1 MDFADFTEWGTGTT
15 KGTNGGSRMGYD
27 SGMDDV
33 LARLHVTEA
42 QIAAYCRKWAIVR
55 FELFG
60 SALRADFDEQSDVD
74 VLVTFGP
81 EGKSGIGEL
90 LDMEDELQ
98 ILFGRHTDLV
108 ARHLIETSRNWV
120 RRRNILQS
128 AQLLYAAA

>member
-1 MDFADFTEWGTGTT
+1 
-15 KGTNGGSRMGYD
+15 MGYD

-33 LARLHVTEA
+33 LARLHVTQE
-42 QIAAYCRKWAIVR
+42 QIAAFCRKWAIVR

-108 ARHLIETSRNWV
+108 ERHLIETSRNWV

-128 AQLLYAAA
+128 AQVLYAAA

>member
-1 MDFADFTEWGTGTT
+1 
-15 KGTNGGSRMGYD
+15 MGYD

-74 VLVTFGP
+74 VLVTFDP
-81 EGKSGIGEL
+81 SATWTFRD
-90 LDMEDELQ
+90 DMAMEEDLVG
-98 ILFGRHTDLV
+98 LFGRAVDLV
-108 ARHLIETSRNWV
+108 ERQLIEKSPNWV
-120 RRRNILQS
+120 RRRNILES
-128 AQLLYAAA
+128 ARPIYAA